1 MNLNKLLLPIFYLT
15 FFTISQSIFAQKTT
29 SLEINDSLMVLHLN
43 EIIYTASRVEK
54 KAFNSAEAISLLN
67 RKSLTLNAQRNIPEI
82 LLETP
87 GVMIQKTNHGGGSAI
102 MRGLTGN
109 QILYLMDGIRLN
121 NAITRY
127 GPNQYLN
134 TVDRYSIDKIEI
146 LKGSGSVLYGSDAIG
161 GVINMFTYEPLET
174 KKDGFSTKILTRLG
188 SNNLEKSLHGRL
200 SYQKNNSWVSTGL
213 TTRAFGDLLGGKET
227 KFQRPSGYNEMG
239 FDIKSRIQIDK
250 RHTIQGVLQYV
261 NQQDVP
267 VYHKYVLENFV
278 INKMDPQKRT
288 LAYLGYTY
296 TPENGFIQR
305 IKIMPNVQQAQESRW
320 SKKNNATVLKAEHDT
335 IQVFGIVSEFNTFK
349 KIGHWKW
356 TGSHGFESYFDK
368 VNSQRV
374 QFNDNKAPIY
384 ERGLYPNNAK
394 QKSYAIFSHQL
405 FENKSFQFSVGNR
418 VQFISLEVPAKD
430 DILTTIN
437 PSAWVGNLYISHHII
452 PNFNLIYGL
461 NTGFR
466 APNIDD
472 LGSLGIV
479 DFRYEIPNYD
489 LKPEKSTQI
498 QMGFK
503 WNKNRFSWETYLY
516 YNRLKDLI
524 VRNRKGNEFIEGYPI
539 FVKEN
544 AENGFI
550 KGLESNFQLIIKN
563 HLQIAGSITYT
574 HGQNTSKNEPLRRI
588 PPLFGYINIQY
599 QKDKYWAKIFLQ
611 MAGKQE
617 RLAAGDIAD
626 NRIGPLGTPGWSIIN
641 ISNGLHLNKLDLNL
655 TLQNLFNTDYKF
667 HGSGINGVGRTL
679 IFGFSWSI

>member
-1 MNLNKLLLPIFYLT
+1 
-15 FFTISQSIFAQKTT
+15 
-29 SLEINDSLMVLHLN
+29 
-43 EIIYTASRVEK
+43 
-54 KAFNSAEAISLLN
+54 
-67 RKSLTLNAQRNIPEI
+67 
-82 LLETP
+82 
-87 GVMIQKTNHGGGSAI
+87 MIQKTNHGGGSAI

-161 GVINMFTYEPLET
+161 GVINMFTYEPLEI

-250 RHTIQGVLQYV
+250 RHTIQGVFQYV

-305 IKIMPNVQQAQESRW
+305 IKIMPNFQQAQESRW

-349 KIGHWKW
+349 QIGHWKW
-356 TGSHGFESYFDK
+356 TGSHGFEGYFDK
-368 VNSQRV
+368 VNSQRG

-418 VQFISLEVPAKD
+418 VQFISLEVPGKD
-430 DILTTIN
+430 DKLTTIN
-437 PSAWVGNLYISHHII
+437 PSAWVGNIYISHHII

-489 LKPEKSTQI
+489 LKPEKSSQI

-550 KGLESNFQLIIKN
+550 KGIESNFQFIIKN
-563 HLQIAGSITYT
+563 HFQIAGSITYT

-588 PPLFGYINIQY
+588 PP
-599 QKDKYWAKIFLQ
+599 FL
-611 MAGKQE
+611 
-617 RLAAGDIAD
+617 DILIY
-626 NRIGPLGTPGWSIIN
+626 NTKRRNTGLRYFFKWLEN
-641 ISNGLHLNKLDLNL
+641 KNGLQQVILL
-655 TLQNLFNTDYKF
+655 TIESD
-667 HGSGINGVGRTL
+667 R
-679 IFGFSWSI
+679 